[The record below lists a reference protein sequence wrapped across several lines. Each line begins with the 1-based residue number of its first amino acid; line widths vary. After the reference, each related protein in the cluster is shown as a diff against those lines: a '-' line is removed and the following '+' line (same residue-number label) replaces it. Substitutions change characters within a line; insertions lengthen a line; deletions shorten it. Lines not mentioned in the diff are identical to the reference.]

1 MIEKRRIPLLDS
13 FRFLAII
20 SVMLFHYTWR
30 WTLPYAEGNFYPF
43 GGFYKGTFQYGE
55 KGVQFFFIISGFV
68 ISYTLDSTDHL
79 SAFFKNRL
87 IRLLPPMIVWSVIT
101 YLTFTVLDQPV
112 AIESSHQ
119 LRNFLP
125 SLTFINPKIW
135 TLVFPNM
142 PMDWLDGSY
151 WTLWV
156 EIQFY
161 LVAGLVFFMN
171 KGKFLRNILMVTL
184 VLVFAA
190 YIPTHFSTPGI
201 IDRLSPRLASI
212 VSSSMYINRLFLLG
226 FYICYFTLGV
236 VFHHL
241 YARKSIKLV
250 SFEGISIIA
259 IFCYQL
265 YACVTNPVRIIFLVM
280 IALFVLM
287 IYKDA
292 WLRFLEAPTITRI
305 GAISYSVYL
314 SHQNIGVL
322 LMHKY
327 GGYLGKW
334 SPLSVPIVMI
344 LIICLSEISYRFVEQ
359 KLGRFLK
366 GRMFRRK
373 PVLPNDDF
381 VPPLG
386 GIFRR

>member
-1 MIEKRRIPLLDS
+1 MIALG
-13 FRFLAII
+13 FLAII

-30 WTLPYAEGNFYPF
+30 WTFPYAEGNFYPF
-43 GGFYKGTFQYGE
+43 GGFYKSTFQYGE

-68 ISYTLDSTDHL
+68 ISYTLASTDRL

-87 IRLLPPMIVWSVIT
+87 IRLLPPMIVWSVVT
-101 YLTFTVLDQPV
+101 YLTFTFLDQPV

-135 TLVFPNM
+135 TLVFPNT

-156 EIQFY
+156 EVQFY
-161 LVAGLVFFMN
+161 VVAGLLFFMN
-171 KGKFLRNILMVTL
+171 KGKFLRNILLVTL
-184 VLVFAA
+184 VLIFVT
-190 YIPTHFSTPGI
+190 YIPTHFSAPGN
-201 IDRLSPRLASI
+201 IDRLSPRSASI
-212 VSSSMYINRLFLLG
+212 VSSVMYLNRLFLLG
-226 FYICYFTLGV
+226 SYICFFALGV

-241 YARKSIKLV
+241 YARKLVKLV

-287 IYKDA
+287 IYKEA
-292 WLRFLEAPTITRI
+292 WLRFLDVPVITRI

-314 SHQNIGVL
+314 CHQNIGVL

-359 KLGRFLK
+359 KLGRLLK

-373 PVLPNDDF
+373 PILASRP
-381 VPPLG
+381 
-386 GIFRR
+386 

>member
-1 MIEKRRIPLLDS
+1 MEKRRIVLLDS

-30 WTLPYAEGNFYPF
+30 WTTPYAEANFYPF
-43 GGFYKGTFQYGE
+43 GGFFKGTFQYGE

-68 ISYTLDSTDHL
+68 ISYTLDHTDRL

-87 IRLLPPMIVWSVIT
+87 IRLLPPMILWSVIT
-101 YLTFTVLDQPV
+101 YLTFAVLDQPV

-135 TLVFPNM
+135 TLVFPNS

-156 EIQFY
+156 EVEFY
-161 LVAGLVFFMN
+161 LIAGFLFFKN
-171 KGKFLRNILMVTL
+171 KEKFLRNILIVTL
-184 VLVFAA
+184 VLIFVT
-190 YIPTHFSTPGI
+190 YIPTHFSNPGVFE
-201 IDRLSPRLASI
+201 RLSPRMASI
-212 VSSSMYINRLFLLG
+212 VTSSMYINRLFPLG
-226 FYICYFTLGV
+226 FYICYFALGV

-241 YARKSIKLV
+241 YARKSIKLA
-250 SFEGISIIA
+250 SFEGISIIVV
-259 IFCYQL
+259 FCYQL
-265 YACVTNPVRIIFLVM
+265 YACVTSPVRIIFLVM
-280 IALFVLM
+280 ITLFVLM

-292 WLRFLEAPTITRI
+292 WLRFLEAPIIKRV

-327 GGYLGKW
+327 GVYLGKW
-334 SPLSVPIVMI
+334 SPLSVPIVI
-344 LIICLSEISYRFVEQ
+344 VLIICLSELSYRFVEQ

-366 GRMFRRK
+366 GRTFWRK
-373 PVLPNDDF
+373 PALA
-381 VPPLG
+381 
-386 GIFRR
+386 